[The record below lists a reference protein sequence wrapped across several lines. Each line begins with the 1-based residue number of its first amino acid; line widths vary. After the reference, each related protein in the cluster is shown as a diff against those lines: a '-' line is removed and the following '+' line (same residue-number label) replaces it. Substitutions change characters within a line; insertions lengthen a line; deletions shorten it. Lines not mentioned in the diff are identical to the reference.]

1 VQTGERA
8 LVFVD
13 MGGGKLTPR
22 TVQLGRSG
30 SDYIEVVS
38 GVQPGQRVVT
48 SAQFLIDSE
57 SNLGEAMKA
66 MTGMGGSA
74 PPTNGT
80 ATKESNEISSKGA
93 DMRNMPGMSPTPKR

>member
-1 VQTGERA
+1 M
-8 LVFVD
+8 VFVD
-13 MGGGKLTPR
+13 MGSGKLMPH

-38 GVQPGQRVVT
+38 GVQAGQRVVT

-57 SNLGEAMKA
+57 SNLGEVMKA
-66 MTGMGGSA
+66 MTGMGNPMPPATAPVSEEAKAMSA
-74 PPTNGT
+74 
-80 ATKESNEISSKGA
+80 KGA